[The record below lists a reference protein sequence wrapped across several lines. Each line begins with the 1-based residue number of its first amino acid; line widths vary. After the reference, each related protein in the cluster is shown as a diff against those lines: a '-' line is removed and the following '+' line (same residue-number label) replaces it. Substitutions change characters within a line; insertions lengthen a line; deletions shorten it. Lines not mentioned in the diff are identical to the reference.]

1 MSVKQYD
8 RLPSTPWQLRFFGE
22 FSVRNP
28 EGHGVRLPDRKVE
41 GLLAILALHP
51 EYGIERSRAAE
62 ILWPGRAPS
71 NLATLRQALSV
82 LRRALGED
90 AIEASRQHCRLTS
103 SFAFA
108 SDFEQPQ
115 ERRGGFMPG
124 LDGEWFEEIRLDC
137 DAGDGTVTL
146 DSDTI
151 VASFHQTLLWFAAHD
166 RRGLHN
172 LLRAR
177 PSLTRGIAYTD
188 LLALIRATPEDDS
201 CVGWSYY
208 WRGTAEDSLDICA
221 GLLRSALREAKRTQ
235 SLSLASE
242 ACLELGKVYSRSGKV
257 EQALRICDIADG
269 VAAESNSRA
278 NRANAVRL
286 RGTVQVHW
294 QDTRSGLN
302 LLREA
307 ERLLDDPIEIA
318 VAQGARAFFEASAG
332 MFDRAAESLSQSQAL
347 SRSLNHYRIGIT
359 APLTAMLLRLS
370 EGARTSVIAELA
382 QLGDHYRL
390 IGSTQFGVYS
400 DELLSSLLLESGELD
415 LAESHFRSAQ
425 RDRLKSNMT
434 TTLLETKRVRQF
446 A

>member
-1 MSVKQYD
+1 MTVNSSD
-8 RLPSTPWQLRFFGE
+8 CLPSGPWQLRFFGE
-22 FSVRNP
+22 FSARNP
-28 EGHGVRLPDRKVE
+28 EGHMVRLPDRKVE
-41 GLLAILALHP
+41 GLLAVLALHP

-82 LRRALGED
+82 LRRTLGED

-103 SFAFA
+103 SFVFV
-108 SDFEQPQ
+108 SDFDLPN

-124 LDGEWFEEIRLDC
+124 LEGEWFDEIRLDS
-137 DAGDGTVTL
+137 DTTPATL

-151 VASFHQTLLWFAAHD
+151 VASFHQTLLWFASHD

-177 PSLTRGIAYTD
+177 PSLTRGIAYSD
-188 LLALIRATPEDDS
+188 LLELMRAAPEDES

-208 WRGTAEDSLDICA
+208 WRGTAEDSLDTCA
-221 GLLRSALREAKRTQ
+221 GLLRSALREAKRNQ

-257 EQALRICDIADG
+257 EQALRICDIADD
-269 VAAESNSRA
+269 VADESNSRA
-278 NRANAVRL
+278 NRANALRL

-294 QDTRSGLN
+294 LDTRSGLS

-307 ERLLDDPIEIA
+307 EHLLDDPIEIA
-318 VAQGARAFFEASAG
+318 VAQGARAFFEASSG
-332 MFDRAAESLSQSQAL
+332 KFDRAAESLHQSQVL

-382 QLGDHYRL
+382 QLGDHYRS
-390 IGSTQFGVYS
+390 IGSTQFGVYA
-400 DELLSSLLLESGELD
+400 DELLSSLLLEAGETD
-415 LAESHFRSAQ
+415 LAQSHIRSAQ
-425 RDRLKSNMT
+425 QARLKSNMT
-434 TTLLETKRVRQF
+434 TTLLETKRIRQF